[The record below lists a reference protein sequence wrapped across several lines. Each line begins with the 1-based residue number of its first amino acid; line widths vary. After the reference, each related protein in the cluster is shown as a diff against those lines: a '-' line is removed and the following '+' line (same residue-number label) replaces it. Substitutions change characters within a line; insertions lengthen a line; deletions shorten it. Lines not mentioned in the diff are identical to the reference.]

1 MPPANSGRRF
11 DALPIEIIRAI
22 TADVDHI
29 GQHSLMLSSTQL
41 RRQLDTPPIMSHEEY
56 IQFHKRL
63 EAHSAH
69 KVTHLL
75 CPFCN
80 TFKKPTPA
88 KTTFT
93 DAHAV
98 QNYSGKRTCIECGIA
113 NGHYD
118 KRDVV
123 IKGKK
128 FFVCGCCKL
137 VLAQDKEE
145 KVVADVVTTKGYPR
159 RDYMWGSGAEI
170 TIGSGGKRW
179 CKPCR
184 VAVAGLGETGAIKVK
199 QVRMP

>member
-1 MPPANSGRRF
+1 M
-11 DALPIEIIRAI
+11 
-22 TADVDHI
+22 DVDVI
-29 GQHSLMLSSTQL
+29 GRHSIRLASKDL
-41 RRQLDTPPIMSHEEY
+41 RGQVDTPPIMSHGKY

-69 KVTHLL
+69 RLIHLL

-80 TFKKPTPA
+80 SFKKPTPS

-93 DAHAV
+93 DAQAV

-113 NGHYD
+113 NGHYH

-137 VLAQDKEE
+137 ILAHDKEE
-145 KVVADVVTTKGYPR
+145 KVIADVVTTKGYPYH
-159 RDYMWGSGAEI
+159 DYAWGNGAEI

-179 CKPCR
+179 CKSCR
-184 VAVAGLGETGAIKVK
+184 VAIAGLGDTGAIKVK